1 MSLLLEWEEEEYLKE
16 TFTVHDA
23 DGNGSLEE
31 DELKVLF
38 NSLGVTATNDDIKA
52 FFDNVDEDEDE
63 TIDFDEFM
71 TVVEKSLSEMVTSND
86 IMDAFK
92 LVDPSDTGS
101 VNVTQL
107 AEGLETSEV
116 GITINDAVSILNDCV
131 MSHDQVLTF
140 TEFRRLIT
148 DDTHHG

>member
-1 MSLLLEWEEEEYLKE
+1 MHNTCQVISKLKICRSGSKVIIQMSVFSK
-16 TFTVHDA
+16 TSSDQ
-23 DGNGSLEE
+23 
-31 DELKVLF
+31 
-38 NSLGVTATNDDIKA
+38 
-52 FFDNVDEDEDE
+52 VDEDEDE